1 MTILIS
7 LNVNAFSEAST
18 YILLKTFEAILAS
31 SLSKLVETLF
41 KKDKTQDHTEV
52 EGVIAFST
60 VMSLLFRELLK
71 IPSSPRLIRKKIS
84 RFSIKYSQIVEAD

>member
-7 LNVNAFSEAST
+7 LNVNAFSESIT
-18 YILLKTFEAILAS
+18 YILIKTFEAILVS

-52 EGVIAFST
+52 EVVIAFST

-71 IPSSPRLIRKKIS
+71 IPSSPS
-84 RFSIKYSQIVEAD
+84 ANP

>member
-7 LNVNAFSEAST
+7 LNVNAFSESIT
-18 YILLKTFEAILAS
+18 YILIKTFEAILAS

-41 KKDKTQDHTEV
+41 KKDETQDHTEV
-52 EGVIAFST
+52 EVVIAFST

-71 IPSSPRLIRKKIS
+71 IPSSPLG
-84 RFSIKYSQIVEAD
+84 